1 MQDYYGYPYMSS
13 ASQYQGYM
21 PYQPMQQFRMPEVM
35 PDFMPNLKPMPLE
48 QMGQPQDMGQ
58 INQLMNTQMGQQ
70 MNQLMNPQMEQG
82 AEQEPI
88 PQMNELMSQFKPQG
102 ENPAIAD
109 LTPYKYPDNL
119 KTALQYIRE
128 AVEGESEDRQFYDY
142 LISVAPNEA
151 DKAIIRS
158 IRDDEIGHFSL
169 FRQVYYMLTGRILPP
184 PKEIKFT
191 KPSSYCDGL
200 RRALNGEQA
209 AAKKYRSIYFAL
221 QDRTLMNVLFAIIT
235 DELRHGILYNYLYSR
250 NGCKA

>member
-1 MQDYYGYPYMSS
+1 MQDYYDYPYMSS
-13 ASQYQGYM
+13 ANQYQDYM
-21 PYQPMQQFRMPEVM
+21 PYQPMQQYRMPDVL

-48 QMGQPQDMGQ
+48 QMGQPQNIGQ
-58 INQLMNTQMGQQ
+58 INQPMGQQ
-70 MNQLMNPQMEQG
+70 MNQLMSPKMEQG
-82 AEQEPI
+82 VEQEPN
-88 PQMNELMSQFKPQG
+88 PQMNELMSQFKPQA

-128 AVEGESEDRQFYDY
+128 AVEGESEDRQFYEY

-151 DKAIIRS
+151 DKTIIRS
-158 IRDDEIGHFSL
+158 IRDDEIGHSSL
-169 FRQVYYMLTGRILPP
+169 FRQVYYMLTGRLLPQP
-184 PKEIKFT
+184 AEIKFT

-200 RRALNGEQA
+200 RHAINGEQA

-221 QDRTLMNVLFAIIT
+221 QDRVLMNILFAIIT
-235 DELRHGILYNYLYSR
+235 DELRHGILYNYLYSK